1 MAPTRGEPGASS
13 HRKCAFSPDDL
24 QAAQGEPCPLDR
36 NRSDPIAPLLL
47 EPHKSPGQCQQQLTE
62 VHTSSW
68 RLTPAHRGSHQLME
82 AHTSSRRFTPAHGG
96 LHQLTDFHT
105 SPRSLAELHPLMCSL
120 GTSFQTS
127 GFRTGL
133 GKKGISNSSM
143 WILVNLL
150 SNCECRTEVRDM

>member
-1 MAPTRGEPGASS
+1 MAPTGGEPGASS

-24 QAAQGEPCPLDR
+24 QAAQGEPCPVDR
-36 NRSDPIAPLLL
+36 NRSDPTAPLLL
-47 EPHKSPGQCQQQLTE
+47 EPHKSPGQCQQQLME

-68 RLTPAHRGSHQLME
+68 R
-82 AHTSSRRFTPAHGG
+82 FTPAHGG
-96 LHQLTDFHT
+96 SHQLTEVHT
-105 SPRSLAELHPLMCSL
+105 GSLRFTPAHRFSHQPKVPGRASSPDVLT
-120 GTSFQTS
+120 GYIIQTS

-143 WILVNLL
+143 WILINLL